1 MSDSCQLRACWSMRP
16 SVSAFCFRGM
26 FSFHEALAVTRCE
39 SSSQARSGRASAPLP
54 TALWFGL
61 WSRSS
66 CGSCSWVACCKL
78 LSMELLGAWAGFCP
92 WPGWP
97 GQGQNF
103 ALAWV
108 NCAGANCRPAGIRSL
123 SRVVCCRPP
132 FHRTQQHTLKQGKRV
147 AKQKGGGRHRRRGWR
162 RPKLA
167 CSHMPSEALH
177 DHRRRR
183 GGSS

>member
-1 MSDSCQLRACWSMRP
+1 MRP

-61 WSRSS
+61 WSRSRVWQLQLAM
-66 CGSCSWVACCKL
+66 GGL
-78 LSMELLGAWAGFCP
+78 QAG
-92 WPGWP
+92 PGWP

-132 FHRTQQHTLKQGKRV
+132 CHRTQQHTLKQGKRV

-167 CSHMPSEALH
+167 YSHMPSEALH